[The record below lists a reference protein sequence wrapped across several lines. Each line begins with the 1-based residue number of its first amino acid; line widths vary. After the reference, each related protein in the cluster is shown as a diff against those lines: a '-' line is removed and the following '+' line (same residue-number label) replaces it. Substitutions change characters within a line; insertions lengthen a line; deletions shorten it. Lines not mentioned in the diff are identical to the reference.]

1 METVL
6 PAESVETENL
16 LPTTRLGVY
25 LVAHQFNALVTD
37 DCCRSGWDL
46 GDSFSAELELRV
58 LPLGRAHTT
67 AHLLAPHPLW
77 AAPADALWL
86 RAWPRF
92 ELEDSG
98 SYKLQ
103 HYDGHNDGHNE
114 QTPYM

>member
-1 METVL
+1 M
-6 PAESVETENL
+6 
-16 LPTTRLGVY
+16 
-25 LVAHQFNALVTD
+25 LVTD
-37 DCCRSGWDL
+37 DYCRSGWDL

-92 ELEDSG
+92 EGGLRFLHCNTMTVIMTVIMN
-98 SYKLQ
+98 KPP
-103 HYDGHNDGHNE
+103 
-114 QTPYM
+114 T